1 MIRND
6 LEYYDRYANTWW
18 EEGQVLHLS
27 NHFNKT
33 RFEFTAA
40 YIPSWQNLKVLDV
53 GCGGGLACETLVC
66 AGAIMSGLDQS
77 AQSIAAAQAHANH
90 NHLAIDY
97 RAGDAEHLPYPDNTF
112 DCVLCF
118 DVLEHLSNVSE
129 VVAQIH
135 HVLKPGGFFFFDT
148 INRTLKSKV
157 IMIWLL
163 ENILKQLP
171 QGFHDWN
178 KFISPQELREVLAKN
193 GFSQTEIR
201 GFDITN
207 QADFKMFQKILSK
220 GLQDY
225 QRDDLF
231 PIQLNDDVSVC
242 YIGKAIKQ

>member
-6 LEYYDRYANTWW
+6 LEYYDRHASTWW

-40 YIPSWQNLKVLDV
+40 YISSWKNLNVLDV
-53 GCGGGLACETLVC
+53 GCGGGLACETLAR

-77 AQSIAAAQAHANH
+77 AQSIAAAQAHANQ
-90 NHLAIDY
+90 NHLAINY
-97 RAGDAEHLPYPDNTF
+97 RAGNAEHLPYPDNTF

-118 DVLEHLSNVSE
+118 DVLEHLSNVSK
-129 VVAQIH
+129 VIAQIH

-178 KFISPQELREVLAKN
+178 KFIPPQELTEVLAKN
-193 GFSQTEIR
+193 GFSQAEIR
-201 GFDITN
+201 GFDVTN
-207 QADFKMFQKILSK
+207 QADFRMFQKILSK
-220 GLQDY
+220 GLKEY
-225 QRDDLF
+225 QRDGLF
-231 PIQLNDDVSVC
+231 PIQLNNDVSVC